1 MTGATESCCRQNLTI
16 NVINYR
22 STVESIVNLADRRRS
37 SLLCSEHTPLRFCQ
51 TMLITPFDDRYAK
64 AMPGTW
70 HSIASRGKNRS
81 SSLIRSYSTLHR
93 RHHAARR
100 LPHLILH
107 CTTPLTSKYNAMQY
121 TKRRIIGVLQA
132 VADMYGWRHIVVIS
146 DDETES
152 YCWYDQ
158 VVLFVLLVRRQ
169 AD

>member
-1 MTGATESCCRQNLTI
+1 
-16 NVINYR
+16 
-22 STVESIVNLADRRRS
+22 
-37 SLLCSEHTPLRFCQ
+37 
-51 TMLITPFDDRYAK
+51 
-64 AMPGTW
+64 
-70 HSIASRGKNRS
+70 
-81 SSLIRSYSTLHR
+81 
-93 RHHAARR
+93 
-100 LPHLILH
+100 
-107 CTTPLTSKYNAMQY
+107 MQY